1 MKPLLLLIVSL
12 AILIL
17 LQEWRV
23 RRAQSQ
29 LIGKSVSHDIKPKLQ
44 HPQGVLYYFY
54 HPMCGPCRRMT
65 SIIDQLLHDYPDRV
79 QKFNIAENQELVSSL
94 GIRETPT
101 AVFIKNN
108 KITLRSLRLC
118 GALISL

>member
-1 MKPLLLLIVSL
+1 
-12 AILIL
+12 
-17 LQEWRV
+17 
-23 RRAQSQ
+23 
-29 LIGKSVSHDIKPKLQ
+29 
-44 HPQGVLYYFY
+44 
-54 HPMCGPCRRMT
+54 MT

-108 KITLRSLRLC
+108 KIIKAIIGSNSGKRLHR
-118 GALISL
+118 LLQDD